1 MDLLTAIA
9 NEFCIPIIEE
19 NQKIWFFRTK
29 GGLYFYDFWINNYIA
44 LGWDLISPEFIQDAK
59 SSDSLKKEQIVRIY
73 PKEMRPGLILGQME
87 TFYKKMQPG
96 DIVIIPSKGTR
107 QIAIGKIGNLQ
118 DTVKHEIRF
127 EEYAQ
132 CNFVHKRGV
141 VWIKIVESWQDIY
154 LFKALQGQ
162 QTISDITESARLVLR
177 NLFPVY
183 VSGESI
189 HLMLQKKTDSEWS
202 LVNNVDLLSG
212 VLEIADQTS
221 ELYGVKSFRQE
232 IAIKTAAGSQG
243 FIEMILPKIPV
254 SEISIVLLSRVLI
267 GKIKGADGSAVSG
280 ITAIIT
286 KINDLVNDVHNRKR
300 IDAETRKM
308 DAETRLTNAQV
319 TKTLAEA
326 ELIKAQVRKTEAE
339 AYGIELQ
346 NKKAE
351 MGVQGKPAAKPEHEK
366 LICADEETILFKARI
381 IAANG
386 EKIRAAAARSD
397 MSFDRKSAENGIC
410 NMEWKA
416 DER

>member
-9 NEFCIPIIEE
+9 NEFCIPVIEE

-29 GGLYFYDFWINNYIA
+29 GGLYFYDFWLNNYIA
-44 LGWDLISPEFIQDAK
+44 LGWDLISPELIRDEK
-59 SSDSLKKEQIVRIY
+59 SSDTFKKEQIIKLY
-73 PKEMRPGLILGQME
+73 PKEKRPGLILGQME
-87 TFYKKMQPG
+87 TFYDKMQPG

-107 QIAIGKIGNLQ
+107 QIAIGKMGDLLE
-118 DTVKHEIRF
+118 TVEHEINL
-127 EEYAQ
+127 EEYVQ
-132 CNFVHKRGV
+132 CDFVHRRGV
-141 VWIKIVESWQDIY
+141 TWIKIVEAWQDIY

-162 QTISDITESARLVLR
+162 QTISDITESGRLVLR

-221 ELYGVKSFRQE
+221 ALYSVESFRQE

-243 FIEMILPKIPV
+243 FIEMILPSIPV
-254 SEISIVLLSRVLI
+254 SMISVGLLSYVLLGR
-267 GKIKGADGSAVSG
+267 IKETDGSAVTG
-280 ITAIIT
+280 IMAIIT
-286 KINDLVNDVHNRKR
+286 KVNDLVNDFHNRKK
-300 IDAETRKM
+300 IDAETRKI
-308 DAETRLTNAQV
+308 DAEAKLTSAQAA
-319 TKTLAEA
+319 KSLADA

-339 AYGIELQ
+339 AYSIELQ
-346 NKKAE
+346 NKRAE
-351 MGVQGKPAAKPEHEK
+351 ADMQGKPADNAEQEK
-366 LICADEETILFKARI
+366 MTCAGRETILSKARI

-386 EKIRAAAARSD
+386 EKIRAAAAKSD
-397 MSFDRKSAENGIC
+397 MSFDRKSTENGIC
-410 NMEWKA
+410 NIEWKM